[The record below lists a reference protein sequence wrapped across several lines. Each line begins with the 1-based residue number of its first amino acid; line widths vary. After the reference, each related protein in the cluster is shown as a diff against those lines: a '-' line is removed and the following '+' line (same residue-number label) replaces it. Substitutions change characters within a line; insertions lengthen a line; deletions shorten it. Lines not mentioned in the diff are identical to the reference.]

1 MQPVK
6 ELVFNHCENPMTK
19 LSLPRV
25 GRIGAML
32 FVLTAFCL
40 VLAGTV
46 PFNGSSA
53 GSVTFTSPT
62 TATVESL
69 GHATIL
75 GPFRSHENL
84 VLGAGGSITGT
95 ITWMTAD
102 GSTMLADVNG
112 GFTSGNT
119 AAGTYTITGG
129 TGRMEGASG
138 TGNFTATLDQN
149 FNVSVTFTGELES
162 H

>member
-1 MQPVK
+1 MNILCVSRNGK
-6 ELVFNHCENPMTK
+6 
-19 LSLPRV
+19 
-25 GRIGAML
+25 IGATL
-32 FVLTAFCL
+32 
-40 VLAGTV
+40 LALCVIGLAIAGVV
-46 PFNGSSA
+46 PFKGSSA
-53 GSVTFTSPT
+53 GAVVFTSQT
-62 TATVESL
+62 TATVDSF

-75 GPFRSHENL
+75 GPFRSHEDL

-102 GSTMLADVNG
+102 GSTMLANVNG

-129 TGRMEGASG
+129 TGRLEGASG

-149 FNVSVTFTGELES
+149 LNVSVTFTGELDS